1 MSRRS
6 PFRRLLGTRAKRPT
20 QISGSSN
27 ARKSQLIELCR
38 DDRQSNGRRIKSNG
52 PRSRPTPVALHRI
65 PRVDSAF
72 SRSWACWRGLTPVAI
87 SSLPE
92 SSLLAPR
99 LPHRP
104 SDLSPDTF
112 GTMHVAFLAA
122 LLASFAQAALLDSRR
137 KCAVGAV
144 ENEYTLGGCRPIL
157 FFYARGSSEAGNM
170 GNASYSP
177 GPPTAQGLKNI
188 FGCREVAV
196 EGVDYAALLAS
207 NWLPGGTDPGEARE
221 LHDLFVDAATR
232 CPRSILLGGGYR
244 YATQPMSKARCHR
257 ILCPLRRTRPSPS
270 RLTLHSQGAA
280 LTHRAV
286 EKLPAWVRA
295 RIAAIVLYGDTQNLK
310 DSGRIPN
317 FPEART
323 LIICNPGDVIC
334 AGNLTITYAHIE
346 YVPRV
351 PEALSF
357 YTRAALRT
365 HH

>member
-1 MSRRS
+1 MVDASKAMGLVPDPLPS
-6 PFRRLLGTRAKRPT
+6 HYT
-20 QISGSSN
+20 
-27 ARKSQLIELCR
+27 EY
-38 DDRQSNGRRIKSNG
+38 
-52 PRSRPTPVALHRI
+52 PV
-65 PRVDSAF
+65 
-72 SRSWACWRGLTPVAI
+72 
-87 SSLPE
+87 LPE

-232 CPRSILLGGGYR
+232 CPRSILLGGGY
-244 YATQPMSKARCHR
+244 
-257 ILCPLRRTRPSPS
+257 
-270 RLTLHSQGAA
+270 SQGAA